1 MAKWTKHF
9 QSVATDRKIK
19 QALMAR
25 HHNTDGGSGGTG
37 SKFASFLPEVYAGHP
52 LRIERYTQ
60 YDQMDGD
67 SEVNASLDTI
77 ADFSTKRDGSSNE
90 MFTIDYVKD
99 VGDSEIEALKIA
111 LLQWTKVNDF
121 KRRLWRMF
129 RNTLKYGD
137 QFFIR
142 DPETLKWFWVDPS
155 KVEKVLVNEAEG
167 KEPEAYLIRDLDLNL
182 QSLTA
187 TAASGAVDGTHNMPG
202 FNAQWQGSQGTKGNA
217 GAIGSRNSRFN
228 EGNQSITAVDA
239 THVVHLSL
247 SEGLDAN
254 WPFGT
259 SILESVFMVF
269 RQKQLLEDAVIIYR
283 IQRAPE
289 RRVYYVDVGGMP
301 PHRAGAYLERM
312 KNEMNQRRFPSRN
325 GGGQN
330 VMDAAYNPMSM
341 MEDIFFAQTPEGRGS
356 RVETLPGGE
365 NLGQIDDLR
374 WFDNKLKRGLRVPSS
389 YLPSGPEDGGQT
401 YNDGR
406 TGTAYIQEFRFAEYC
421 SRLQNL
427 LSPVFDEEFK
437 LFAKRRGLNVDAST
451 FELNFNA
458 PENFGTYAMIELA
471 ASRINIYQPLSEM
484 TTFSDRWL
492 KKEMLGL
499 TDEQIMD
506 NERMWAEENP
516 EAVENI
522 GEGETGTLAGMPG
535 LEGVGIR
542 PQDEDDMDMGGDEP
556 PPEMEGGDPSP
567 ISGDER
573 APDEEQ

>member
-52 LRIERYTQ
+52 LRIERYNQ

-77 ADFSTKRDGSSNE
+77 ADFSTKRDANSNE
-90 MFTIDYVKD
+90 MFVIDYVKE

-111 LLQWTKVNDF
+111 LMQWTKVNDF
-121 KRRLWRMF
+121 KRRLWKMF
-129 RNTLKYGD
+129 RSTLKYGD

-142 DPETLKWFWVDPS
+142 DPETMKWFWVDPS

-187 TAASGAVDGTHNMPG
+187 TAASGAVDGSHNMPG
-202 FNAQWQGSQGTKGNA
+202 FNAQWQGGQGSAGSPGN
-217 GAIGSRNSRFN
+217 RNSRFN
-228 EGNQSITAVDA
+228 DGNQSITAVDA
-239 THVVHLSL
+239 AHVVHLSL
-247 SEGLDAN
+247 SEGLDSN

-312 KNEMNQRRFPSRN
+312 KNEMNQRRFPSRT

-458 PENFGTYAMIELA
+458 PENFGTYAMIELM
-471 ASRINIYQPLSEM
+471 ASRINIYQPLSEDP
-484 TTFSDRWL
+484 TFSNRYL
-492 KKEMLGL
+492 KEFMLGM
-499 TDEQIMD
+499 TAEQIMT

-522 GEGETGTLAGMPG
+522 ADGGSSSGPAGMPG

-542 PQDEDDMDMGGDEP
+542 PMEDGEMDDMGDEA
-556 PPEMEGGDPSP
+556 PPEMEGGEPSV
-567 ISGDER
+567 ISGDES
-573 APDEEQ
+573 APDQEEQ

>member
-9 QSVATDRKIK
+9 QSVQTDRKIK

-25 HHNTDGGSGGTG
+25 HNGTEGSSGTG
-37 SKFASFLPEVYAGHP
+37 SKFASYLPEVYAGNP

-67 SEVNASLDTI
+67 SEVNAALDTI
-77 ADFSTKRDGSSNE
+77 ADFSTKRDPDTNE

-99 VGDSEIEALKIA
+99 VGDSEIEVLKIA
-111 LLQWTKVNDF
+111 LQQWTKINEF
-121 KRRLWRMF
+121 KKRLWRMF

-137 QFFIR
+137 QFFVR
-142 DPETLKWFWVDPS
+142 DPETMKWHWVDPS

-187 TAASGAVDGTHNMPG
+187 TAGMPTGTQGMPFQG
-202 FNAQWQGSQGTKGNA
+202 PQWQGSQGSA
-217 GAIGSRNSRFN
+217 GSRNSRFN
-228 EGNQSITAVDA
+228 DGNQSITAVDA
-239 THVVHLSL
+239 AHVVHLSL
-247 SEGLDAN
+247 SEGLDGN

-289 RRVYYVDVGGMP
+289 RRVYYVDVGNMP
-301 PHRAGAYLERM
+301 THRAGAYLERM
-312 KNEMNQRRFPSRN
+312 KNEMNQRRFPSRA

-341 MEDIFFAQTPEGRGS
+341 MEDLFFAQTSEGRGS

-365 NLGQIDDLR
+365 SLGQIDDLR

-389 YLPSGPEDGGQT
+389 YLPSGPEDGTAT
-401 YNDGR
+401 YTDGR
-406 TGTAYIQEFRFAEYC
+406 VGTAYIQEYRFGEYC

-427 LSPVFDEEFK
+427 MSPVFDEEFK
-437 LFAKRRGLNVDAST
+437 LFCKRRGINVDASI
-451 FELNFNA
+451 FELNFNP
-458 PENFGTYAMIELA
+458 PENFGTYAMIELMNA
-471 ASRINIYQPLSEM
+471 RIGIYQPLLDDPS
-484 TTFSDRWL
+484 FSNRYI
-492 KKEMLGL
+492 KKFMLGMS
-499 TDEQIMD
+499 DEQIME
-506 NERMWAEENP
+506 NEKMWAEENP
-516 EAVENI
+516 EAVENLSD
-522 GEGETGTLAGMPG
+522 GGGSEMPAGMPG

-542 PQDEDDMDMGGDEP
+542 PQDEEAMGEEGMEEA
-556 PPEMEGGDPSP
+556 PPEMDGGDASP
-567 ISGDER
+567 ISGDEN
-573 APDEEQ
+573 APDEENQ

>member
-9 QSVATDRKIK
+9 QSVASDRRIK

-52 LRIERYTQ
+52 LRIERYNQ

-77 ADFSTKRDGSSNE
+77 ADFSTKRDANTNE

-111 LLQWTKVNDF
+111 LMQWTRVNDF

-129 RNTLKYGD
+129 RSTLKYGD
-137 QFFIR
+137 QFFVR
-142 DPETLKWFWVDPS
+142 DPETMKWFWVDPS

-202 FNAQWQGSQGTKGNA
+202 FNAQWQGAQGSAASPGN
-217 GAIGSRNSRFN
+217 RNSRFN
-228 EGNQSITAVDA
+228 DGNQSITAVDA
-239 THVVHLSL
+239 AHVVHLSL
-247 SEGLDAN
+247 SEGLDSN

-312 KNEMNQRRFPSRN
+312 KNEMNQRRFPSRT

-458 PENFGTYAMIELA
+458 PENFGTYAMIELM
-471 ASRINIYQPLSEM
+471 ASRINIYQPLSEDP
-484 TTFSDRWL
+484 TFSNRYL
-492 KKEMLGL
+492 KEFMLGM
-499 TDEQIMD
+499 TAEQIMT

-522 GEGETGTLAGMPG
+522 ADGGSSSGPAGMPG

-542 PQDEDDMDMGGDEP
+542 PMEDGEMDDMGDEA
-556 PPEMEGGDPSP
+556 PPEMEGGEPSV
-567 ISGDER
+567 ISGDES
-573 APDEEQ
+573 APDQEEQ

>member
-19 QALMAR
+19 NALMAR
-25 HHNTDGGSGGTG
+25 HNNSDGGSGGTG

-52 LRIERYTQ
+52 LRIERYNQ
-60 YDQMDGD
+60 YDQMDSD

-77 ADFSTKRDGSSNE
+77 ADFSTKRDPDTNE
-90 MFTIDYVKD
+90 MFNIDYIKD

-129 RNTLKYGD
+129 RSTLKYGD
-137 QFFIR
+137 QFFVR
-142 DPETLKWFWVDPS
+142 DPETMKWFWIDPA

-167 KEPEAYLIRDLDLNL
+167 KSPEAYLIRDLDLNL

-187 TAASGAVDGTHNMPG
+187 TAASGAVDGSHNMPG
-202 FNAQWQGSQGTKGNA
+202 FNAQWQGSQGSQG
-217 GAIGSRNSRFN
+217 GLGSRNSRFN

-239 THVVHLSL
+239 AHVVHLSL

-325 GGGQN
+325 GGGQS

-341 MEDIFFAQTPEGRGS
+341 MEDIFFAQTPDGRGS
-356 RVETLPGGE
+356 RVDTLPGGE
-365 NLGQIDDLR
+365 SLGQIDDLR
-374 WFDNKLKRGLRVPSS
+374 YFDNKLKRGLRVPSS
-389 YLPSGPEDGGQT
+389 YLPTGPEDGIQT

-427 LSPVFDEEFK
+427 LSPIFDEEFK

-458 PENFGTYAMIELA
+458 PENFGTYAMIELM
-471 ASRINIYQPLSEM
+471 ASRINIYQPLSEDPS
-484 TTFSDRWL
+484 FSNRYL
-492 KKEMLGL
+492 KKFMLGM

-516 EAVENI
+516 EAIENI
-522 GEGETGTLAGMPG
+522 GDGGGSSTPAGMPG

-542 PQDEDDMDMGGDEP
+542 PQEEDEGMDLGDNEEP
-556 PPEMEGGDPSP
+556 PEIESGDPSP
-567 ISGDER
+567 ISGDEST
-573 APDEEQ
+573 PDEET